1 MRRLIG
7 LALLVGGPALY
18 LRRRDA
24 RRDRV
29 ELLFEDGSAV
39 TFASGTLD
47 GDAMLAVARPGI

>member
-1 MRRLIG
+1 
-7 LALLVGGPALY
+7 VGGPALY